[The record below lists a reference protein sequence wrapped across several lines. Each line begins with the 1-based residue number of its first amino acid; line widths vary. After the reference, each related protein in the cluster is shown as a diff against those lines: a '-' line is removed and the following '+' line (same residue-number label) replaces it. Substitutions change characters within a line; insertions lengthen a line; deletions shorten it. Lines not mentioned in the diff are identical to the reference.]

1 MPWIGIRS
9 AVSAG
14 MLCVMGIGC
23 SSLPPPRPVYQD
35 QWTSIQLRV
44 DAQAGGGH
52 THPALISPEQMA
64 GILAG
69 IRVQK
74 LQDPVFRLVT
84 GEKPV
89 RPAFSAEEI
98 RVIAPQLSR
107 ALALATPEEI
117 ATFYRRVS
125 SANVGLAVTSGGV
138 FVRDDRLYLV
148 LANYRAL
155 PSDVMRQINPAYELD
170 PLDAPLLALRAGD
183 FKLSFSPPEAEV
195 HLPGGNRGWN
205 YPDPAKV
212 LVVDLTLAQ
221 KRSDQSPRPP
231 QP

>member
-1 MPWIGIRS
+1 
-9 AVSAG
+9 
-14 MLCVMGIGC
+14 MGVGC
-23 SSLPPPRPVYQD
+23 SSLPPPRPIYQD
-35 QWTSIQLRV
+35 YWTSIQLRV

-52 THPALISPEQMA
+52 AHPASISPEQMA

-84 GEKPV
+84 GEKSAG
-89 RPAFSAEEI
+89 PAFSAEEI
-98 RVIAPQLSR
+98 RVLAPQLSR
-107 ALALATPEEI
+107 ALALASPQEI

-138 FVRDDRLYLV
+138 FVRDNRLYLV
-148 LANYRAL
+148 LANHRAL
-155 PSDVMRQINPAYELD
+155 PSDLMRQINPAYELD
-170 PLDAPLLALRAGD
+170 PVDAPLLALRAGD

-195 HLPGGNRGWN
+195 HLSNRQRGWN

-212 LVVDLTLAQ
+212 LVVDLALAQ
-221 KRSDQSPRPP
+221 KHSDQSTGSQLP
-231 QP
+231 

>member
-1 MPWIGIRS
+1 MPRIGR
-9 AVSAG
+9 VSAISA
-14 MLCVMGIGC
+14 LLLSVEIGC
-23 SSLPPPRPVYQD
+23 NSLPPPRPVYQD
-35 QWTSIQLRV
+35 QLTSIQLRV

-52 THPALISPEQMA
+52 THPASISPERMA

-84 GEKPV
+84 GEKPLG
-89 RPAFSAEEI
+89 PAFSAEEI

-107 ALALATPEEI
+107 ALALATPREM
-117 ATFYRRVS
+117 ATFYRRFS
-125 SANVGLAVTSGGV
+125 NANVGLAVTSGGL
-138 FVRDDRLYLV
+138 FVRDGRLYLV
-148 LANYRAL
+148 LANHRAL
-155 PSDVMRQINPAYELD
+155 PSDLMRQVNPAYEMD
-170 PLDAPLLALRAGD
+170 PVDAPLLALRAGD

-195 HLPGGNRGWN
+195 HLPDGQRGWN

-212 LVVDLTLAQ
+212 LVVDLFLAQ
-221 KRSDQSPRPP
+221 KRPELPAHPR